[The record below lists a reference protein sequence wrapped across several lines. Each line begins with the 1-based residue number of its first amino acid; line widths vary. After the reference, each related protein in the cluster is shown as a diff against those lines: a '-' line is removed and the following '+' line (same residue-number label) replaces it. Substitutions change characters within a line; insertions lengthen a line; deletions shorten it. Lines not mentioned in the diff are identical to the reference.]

1 MDWKS
6 IIGAVAPTV
15 ATALGGPF
23 AGLAVEAVG
32 KALGMSD
39 ATQDKIKKAMEAGQL
54 SSEQIVALRNAEDAL
69 KVRMRELDIQ
79 EEQLSFKDVA
89 DARDMQKVNKS
100 RVPAVLTFVVS
111 TGFLGILVG
120 MMSGALKVDD
130 NQPLLLLLGALAT
143 GWGSVMQFWFGT
155 THDSGRKSDVIANI
169 AQQP

>member
-6 IIGAVAPTV
+6 ILGAVVPTV

-39 ATQDKIKKAMEAGQL
+39 ATQDKIKKAIEQGQL
-54 SSEQIVALRNAEDAL
+54 TSDQIVALRNAEDAL
-69 KVRMRELDIQ
+69 KVRLRELNIQ
-79 EEQLSFKDVA
+79 EEELSFKDTA
-89 DARDMQKVNKS
+89 DARAMQTANKS
-100 RVPAVLTFVVS
+100 RVPAVLTFVV
-111 TGFLGILVG
+111 TVGFLAILVF
-120 MMSGALKVDD
+120 MMLGVLKVDSSP
-130 NQPLLLLLGALAT
+130 PLLMLLGALGTA
-143 GWGSVMQFWFGT
+143 WGSVMQFWFGT